1 MIDNWSLQTVTF
13 SCFRYVECHMPRYW
27 YHISDHIYNVFF
39 INPRP
44 VLAFGYCRCLRLS
57 VHHTFFLP
65 TSRGPFHYK
74 DTIAHHYKNH
84 LTIAGNPIMAISLFY
99 NQPAYPHKCISCA
112 GKMPKKNFCVLH
124 HVMAFESL
132 VHLYIWTWS
141 GDLQSCVC
149 HHPVLTIYGLTCFY
163 RQCL

>member
-1 MIDNWSLQTVTF
+1 M
-13 SCFRYVECHMPRYW
+13 
-27 YHISDHIYNVFF
+27 
-39 INPRP
+39 
-44 VLAFGYCRCLRLS
+44 LS
-57 VHHTFFLP
+57 VTCQGIDIIYQITYIMCFLLTQGQCWPLGIVVACVCLSITHFFLP
-65 TSRGPFHYK
+65 TSRGPFHSK

-112 GKMPKKNFCVLH
+112 GKMPEKNFCVLH
-124 HVMAFESL
+124 HVMVFESL
-132 VHLYIWTWS
+132 AHLYIWTWS

-149 HHPVLTIYGLTCFY
+149 HHPVLTIYGLTCLY